1 MRTFALLSVCLV
13 AACNHHEAAPPPA
26 PEQPP
31 AAAQPGLAADTQG
44 VPGSKDL
51 QGLAALPPL
60 MTDEAAHRPA
70 VKIPIEKLFDAL
82 AKNGVPLAATRQV
95 LARTAGAA
103 YCMLGVTKDTIAI
116 AACEYPSHDAAVAG
130 EKLLDTRYK
139 KLVPDA
145 VRAVNGSTLV
155 TVANADSHPA
165 ERDRVFAT
173 FKAL

>member
-1 MRTFALLSVCLV
+1 MRTFALLSVCLFV
-13 AACNHHEAAPPPA
+13 ACKHQEPA
-26 PEQPP
+26 PAP
-31 AAAQPGLAADTQG
+31 APAPAAQPGLAADTQG

-51 QGLAALPPL
+51 QGLGALPPL
-60 MTDEAAHRPA
+60 MTEEAAHRAP
-70 VKIPIEKLFDAL
+70 VKIPVEKLFDAL
-82 AKNGVPLAATRQV
+82 AKGGVELASKHQV

-165 ERDRVFAT
+165 VRDRVFET

>member
-1 MRTFALLSVCLV
+1 MRTFALLSVCLL
-13 AACNHHEAAPPPA
+13 AACKHHESAPPP
-26 PEQPP
+26 P
-31 AAAQPGLAADTQG
+31 AQGFAADTQG
-44 VPGSKDL
+44 VPGTKDL
-51 QGLAALPPL
+51 QGLAQLPPML
-60 MTDEAAHRPA
+60 TSESTHRPE
-70 VKIPIEKLFDAL
+70 VKVPVEKLFDAL
-82 AKNGVPLAATRQV
+82 AQHGVELATKHQV

-103 YCMLGVTKDTIAI
+103 YCMLGVTKDTVAI

-130 EKLLDTRYK
+130 EKLLDTHYK

-145 VRAVNGSTLV
+145 VRAINGSTLV

>member
-1 MRTFALLSVCLV
+1 MRTFALLSVCLL
-13 AACNHHEAAPPPA
+13 AACKPHQSAPPPPA
-26 PEQPP
+26 P
-31 AAAQPGLAADTQG
+31 AQPGFAADTQG

-60 MTDEAAHRPA
+60 MTDESAHRPT
-70 VKIPIEKLFDAL
+70 VKVPIEKLFDAL
-82 AKNGVPLAATRQV
+82 AQHGVELASKHQV

-103 YCMLGVTKDTIAI
+103 YCMLGVTRDTVAI

-130 EKLLDTRYK
+130 EKLLDTHYK

-145 VRAVNGSTLV
+145 VRAINGSTLV